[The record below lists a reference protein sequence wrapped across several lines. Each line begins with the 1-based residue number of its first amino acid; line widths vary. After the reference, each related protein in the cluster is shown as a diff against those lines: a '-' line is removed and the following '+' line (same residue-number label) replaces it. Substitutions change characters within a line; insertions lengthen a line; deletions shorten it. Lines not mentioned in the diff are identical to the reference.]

1 MKRMEMGYIFLGFVG
16 LSVSL
21 SVNGMTTIGGY
32 DWKAVNPNVQ
42 GISMA
47 LIAVGVIRI
56 LREMQRAGGGD
67 GSWQR
72 RYERARSGAD
82 KMMRRVLPAHKVREV
97 RMLAVAAAVCLGIAF
112 MLGILSRA
120 DLRTHINSVG
130 SFVVFGSTDPYMS
143 PQQTKKVAKEM
154 RDLVLFQ

>member
-1 MKRMEMGYIFLGFVG
+1 MGYIFLGFVG
-16 LSVSL
+16 LLVSV
-21 SVNGMTTIGGY
+21 SVNGMITIGGY

-82 KMMRRVLPAHKVREV
+82 KMMRRLLPAHKVREV

-120 DLRTHINSVG
+120 DL
-130 SFVVFGSTDPYMS
+130 STGL
-143 PQQTKKVAKEM
+143 
-154 RDLVLFQ
+154 DLVDEDAGISRIARAEDHCLPVRQKMRPVYQHRVGGQQ